1 MFRLPVSI
9 SILLTGMLLSC
20 ENDSGEIQRI
30 THFENAPDE
39 YTENLNMF
47 HNDSGQTKVNLY
59 AKVSQ
64 TFYEPKHITKFQDYL
79 RVDFFNKTGTKVSTL
94 VALSGLFDH
103 DEGVVEVQ
111 DSVRLYNYLKD
122 QQLETE
128 YLIWNKKDS
137 TIRTDRNVLVRSP
150 KEIIKGKGLVTKQ
163 DFSFFEILEPTG
175 RMDIKKEI

>member
-1 MFRLPVSI
+1 MLRVFAFM
-9 SILLTGMLLSC
+9 SILLAVVLMSC
-20 ENDSGEIQRI
+20 ENNSGEIQRI

-47 HNDSGQTKVNLY
+47 HNDSGQTKVNLH
-59 AKVSQ
+59 ANVSQ
-64 TFYEPKHITKFQDYL
+64 TFYEPKHITNFKDYL
-79 RVDFFNKTGTKVSTL
+79 RVDFFNKAGTKVSTL
-94 VALSGLFDH
+94 IALSGVFDH
-103 DEGVVEVQ
+103 DEGIVEVQ
-111 DSVRLYNYLKD
+111 DSVRLFNYAKE

-150 KEIIKGKGLVTKQ
+150 KEILKGKGLVTKQ

-175 RMDIKKEI
+175 KMNINKER

>member
-1 MFRLPVSI
+1 MFRVLVYI
-9 SILLTGMLLSC
+9 SLLLSGILLAC
-20 ENDSGEIQRI
+20 ENNTGEIKRI

-39 YTENLNMF
+39 YTEKLNMF
-47 HNDSGQTKVNLY
+47 HNDSGVTKVNLY
-59 AKVSQ
+59 ANVSQ
-64 TFYEPKHITKFQDYL
+64 THYEPRHITNFKDYL
-79 RVDFFNKTGTKVSTL
+79 RVDFFNKSGTKVSTL
-94 VALSGLFDH
+94 VALSGIFDH

-111 DSVRLYNYLKD
+111 DSVRLFNYVKE

-150 KEIIKGKGLVTKQ
+150 KEILKGKGLITKQ

-175 RMDIKKEI
+175 KINLSKE